1 MISVAA
7 SSVLSLDRYLA
18 RRTFFNFLPI
28 YQVDTAMHAS
38 FAIAA
43 SGLRHA
49 DTRVR
54 STAHDTANLA
64 TPETTVLRAVGREY
78 LVGGGVETLVE
89 GRTERRPELGATGEP
104 TPVSSAGAVSL
115 AVEQISTVHYAGALG
130 NVVRT
135 TDGMLGSLIDILG

>member
-1 MISVAA
+1 M
-7 SSVLSLDRYLA
+7 LSLDRYLA

-135 TDGMLGSLIDILG
+135 TDDMLGSLIDILG

>member
-1 MISVAA
+1 M
-7 SSVLSLDRYLA
+7 LSLDRYLA

-64 TPETTVLRAVGREY
+64 TPETAVLRAGGREY
-78 LVGGGVETLVE
+78 PVGGGVETLVE

-135 TDGMLGSLIDILG
+135 TDDMLGSLIDILG

>member
-1 MISVAA
+1 M
-7 SSVLSLDRYLA
+7 LSLDRYLA

-78 LVGGGVETLVE
+78 PVGGGVETLVE
-89 GRTERRPELGATGEP
+89 GRTERHPELGATGEP
-104 TPVSSAGAVSL
+104 TPVSSAGAVSV
-115 AVEQISTVHYAGALG
+115 AVEQISSVHYAGALG

-135 TDGMLGSLIDILG
+135 TDDMLGSLIDILG

>member
-1 MISVAA
+1 
-7 SSVLSLDRYLA
+7 
-18 RRTFFNFLPI
+18 
-28 YQVDTAMHAS
+28 MHAS

-49 DTRVR
+49 DARVR

-64 TPETTVLRAVGREY
+64 TPETAVLRAVGREY
-78 LVGGGVETLVE
+78 PVGGGVETLVE
-89 GRTERRPELGATGEP
+89 GRTERRPELGATGEQP

-135 TDGMLGSLIDILG
+135 TDDMLGSLIDILG

>member
-1 MISVAA
+1 M
-7 SSVLSLDRYLA
+7 LSLDRYLA
-18 RRTFFNFLPI
+18 RRTFFSFLPI

-135 TDGMLGSLIDILG
+135 TDDMLGSLIDILG

>member
-1 MISVAA
+1 M
-7 SSVLSLDRYLA
+7 LSLDRCLA
-18 RRTFFNFLPI
+18 RRIFPDFLLT
-28 YQVDTAMHAS
+28 YQVDTVMHAS

-49 DTRVR
+49 DARVR

-78 LVGGGVETLVE
+78 PVGGGVETLVE

-104 TPVSSAGAVSL
+104 TRVSSAGAVSL
-115 AVEQISTVHYAGALG
+115 AAEQISSVHYAGALG

-135 TDGMLGSLIDILG
+135 TDDMLGSLIDILG

>member
-1 MISVAA
+1 
-7 SSVLSLDRYLA
+7 VLSLDRYLA
-18 RRTFFNFLPI
+18 RRTFSNFLPI
-28 YQVDTAMHAS
+28 YQIDTAMHAS

-64 TPETTVLRAVGREY
+64 TPETAVLRAVGREY
-78 LVGGGVETLVE
+78 PVGGGVETLVE

-104 TPVSSAGAVSL
+104 TRVSSAGAVSL
-115 AVEQISTVHYAGALG
+115 AAEQISSVHYAGALG

-135 TDGMLGSLIDILG
+135 TDDMLGSLIDILG

>member
-1 MISVAA
+1 M
-7 SSVLSLDRYLA
+7 LSLDRYLA
-18 RRTFFNFLPI
+18 RRTFSNFLPI
-28 YQVDTAMHAS
+28 YQVDTAMYAS

-49 DTRVR
+49 DARVR

-78 LVGGGVETLVE
+78 PVGGGVETLFE
-89 GRTERRPELGATGEP
+89 GRTERRPELVATGEP
-104 TPVSSAGAVSL
+104 TPVSSAGDVSL
-115 AVEQISTVHYAGALG
+115 AVEQISSVHYAGALG

-135 TDGMLGSLIDILG
+135 TDDMLGSLIDILG